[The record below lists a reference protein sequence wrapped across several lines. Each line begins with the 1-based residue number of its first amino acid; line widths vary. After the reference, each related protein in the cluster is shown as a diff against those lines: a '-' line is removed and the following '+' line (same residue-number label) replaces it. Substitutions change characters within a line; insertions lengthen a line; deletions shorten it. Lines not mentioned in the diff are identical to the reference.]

1 LGIAKP
7 LKFAT
12 LAPSVAFSI
21 SPGNYQPLSC
31 LQVAAGT
38 ARQQLAFFTVKLELG
53 GGAWS
58 DAMNR
63 NILRTR
69 LRDINIEHS
78 RLVKDKSALDRF
90 ARIAALRSER
100 AILLGLLAGDSTL
113 RLVSSRNALPAPHR
127 QSA

>member
-1 LGIAKP
+1 MHQFSTGFCMGL
-7 LKFAT
+7 
-12 LAPSVAFSI
+12 VASRGRPYI
-21 SPGNYQPLSC
+21 GEKL
-31 LQVAAGT
+31 AAGT
-38 ARQQLAFFTVKLELG
+38 TPQQLAFFTVKLQLG
-53 GGAWS
+53 GAAWRN
-58 DAMNR
+58 AMDR

-113 RLVSSRNALPAPHR
+113 RLVSSRTALPAPHR

>member
-1 LGIAKP
+1 MVGLAAGVAHALHSSMSFNQMGP
-7 LKFAT
+7 T
-12 LAPSVAFSI
+12 LSSI
-21 SPGNYQPLSC
+21 SRSTGPKTLWRIVEVPVSRKRPPGENHQS
-31 LQVAAGT
+31 
-38 ARQQLAFFTVKLELG
+38 
-53 GGAWS
+53 
-58 DAMNR
+58 
-63 NILRTR
+63 TR

-113 RLVSSRNALPAPHR
+113 RLVSSRTALPAPHR